1 MECVSNGSII
11 ITLAVQTHGK
21 VIDLNLSP
29 DKNNIFNDVRLFSKA
44 GEFVDVVS
52 SPIQDKNILRKVND
66 IFQTNLNK
74 PSLDSMNEYVKY
86 SHPIYKR
93 FVEESK
99 TNINNENV
107 CRLFDNIIFDKA
119 FSTNL
124 VNDGN
129 PILCLVDK
137 LLDLINP
144 EFNGIFIVSV
154 HEKINN
160 DEYKLIYPYDS
171 TQFGTNLNLLKMNEL
186 IEFARLFNGEN
197 IIHGLIQETTT
208 LPTKEYTVSY
218 DTILKNK
225 NITEYERKQMLN
237 QMNREYYEILQQWN
251 VTMKNSQEIQA
262 IKMSYLVDI
271 IKQIVGPNCKV
282 NILDY
287 SCNSISRSIPE
298 ADLPNIKYLV
308 PSDVENPGSKS
319 WGGKKE
325 KGGEKENGGR
335 KKTKKKRR
343 SKRKKSRRK

>member
-11 ITLAVQTHGK
+11 ITLAIQTHGK

-29 DKNNIFNDVRLFSKA
+29 NKNNIFNDVRLFSKS

-52 SPIQDKNILRKVND
+52 SPFQDKNILRKVND

-107 CRLFDNIIFDKA
+107 CRLIDNITFDKA

-160 DEYKLIYPYDS
+160 DEYNLIYPYDS
-171 TQFGTNLNLLKMNEL
+171 TQFGTNLNLLKTNDLM
-186 IEFARLFNGEN
+186 EFASLFNNQN
-197 IIHGLIQETTT
+197 IINSLIQQTTA
-208 LPTKEYTVSY
+208 LPTNEYTVSY
-218 DTILKNK
+218 DTIMKNK

-251 VTMKNSQEIQA
+251 VTLKNSQEIQA
-262 IKMSYLVDI
+262 IKMSYLVGI
-271 IKQIVGPNCKV
+271 IKQIVGPKCKV

-319 WGGKKE
+319 WGGE
-325 KGGEKENGGR
+325 KL
-335 KKTKKKRR
+335 KKTKKKKRR
-343 SKRKKSRRK
+343 TKRKKSRRK

>member
-1 MECVSNGSII
+1 
-11 ITLAVQTHGK
+11 
-21 VIDLNLSP
+21 
-29 DKNNIFNDVRLFSKA
+29 
-44 GEFVDVVS
+44 
-52 SPIQDKNILRKVND
+52 
-66 IFQTNLNK
+66 
-74 PSLDSMNEYVKY
+74 MNEYVKY

-107 CRLFDNIIFDKA
+107 CRLFDNIMFDKA

-129 PILCLVDK
+129 GILCLVDK

-160 DEYKLIYPYDS
+160 DEYKILYPFDNS
-171 TQFGTNLNLLKMNEL
+171 QFGTNLNLLKMNDL
-186 IEFARLFNGEN
+186 MEFAMLFNGEN
-197 IIHGLIQETTT
+197 IIHGLIKETTT
-208 LPTKEYTVSY
+208 LPTNEYTVSY
-218 DTILKNK
+218 DTIMKNK
-225 NITEYERKQMLN
+225 TISEYERKQRLD
-237 QMNREYYEILQQWN
+237 QINREYYEILQQWN
-251 VTMKNSQEIQA
+251 VTVKKSQEIQA

-271 IKQIVGPNCKV
+271 IKQIVGPKCKV

-287 SCNSISRSIPE
+287 SCNSITRSIPE
-298 ADLPNIKYLV
+298 ADLPNVKYLV

-319 WGGKKE
+319 WGGDKK
-325 KGGEKENGGR
+325 KT
-335 KKTKKKRR
+335 KKTKKKRK

>member
-11 ITLAVQTHGK
+11 ITLAIQTHGK

-29 DKNNIFNDVRLFSKA
+29 NKNNIFNDVRLFSKS

-52 SPIQDKNILRKVND
+52 SPFQDKNILRKVND
-66 IFQTNLNK
+66 IFQTDLNK

-107 CRLFDNIIFDKA
+107 CRLFDNITFDKA

-124 VNDGN
+124 LNDSNG
-129 PILCLVDK
+129 ILCLVDK

-160 DEYKLIYPYDS
+160 DDFKLIYPYDS
-171 TQFGTNLNLLKMNEL
+171 TQFGTNLNLLKINDLM
-186 IEFARLFNGEN
+186 EFSMLFNGKN
-197 IIHGLIQETTT
+197 IIHSLIKETTT
-208 LPTKEYTVSY
+208 LPTNEYTSIY
-218 DTILKNK
+218 EKLMNNKTIP
-225 NITEYERKQMLN
+225 EYERKQMLD
-237 QMNREYYEILQQWN
+237 QINREYYEILQHWN
-251 VTMKNSQEIQA
+251 VTVKNSQQIQA

-271 IKQIVGPNCKV
+271 IKQIVGPNCKI

-287 SCNSISRSIPE
+287 SCNSITRSIPE
-298 ADLPNIKYLV
+298 ADLPNVKYLV
-308 PSDVENPGSKS
+308 PIDDENPASKN
-319 WGGKKE
+319 WGGKKL
-325 KGGEKENGGR
+325 
-335 KKTKKKRR
+335 KKTKKKRT
-343 SKRKKSRRK
+343 KRKKSRRK

>member
-11 ITLAVQTHGK
+11 ITLAIQTHGK

-52 SPIQDKNILRKVND
+52 SPIQDKNILRKVNN

-93 FVEESK
+93 FVEESR

-107 CRLFDNIIFDKA
+107 CRLFDNITFDKA

-129 PILCLVDK
+129 TILCLVDK

-171 TQFGTNLNLLKMNEL
+171 SQFGTNLNLLKTNDLMG
-186 IEFARLFNGEN
+186 FARLFNNQN
-197 IIHGLIQETTT
+197 IIHSLIKETTT
-208 LPTKEYTVSY
+208 LPTNEYTSIY
-218 DTILKNK
+218 EKLMNNKTIS
-225 NITEYERKQMLN
+225 EYERKQRLDQIN
-237 QMNREYYEILQQWN
+237 QEYYEILQQWN

-271 IKQIVGPNCKV
+271 IKQIVGPKCKI

-287 SCNSISRSIPE
+287 SCNSITRSIPE
-298 ADLPNIKYLV
+298 ADLPNAKYLV
-308 PSDVENPGSKS
+308 TSDAENPSMKN

-325 KGGEKENGGR
+325 KGGR
-335 KKTKKKRR
+335 KQTKNKKRR
-343 SKRKKSRRK
+343 TKRKKSRRRK